1 MILSREILAGI
12 LLVLFIASLVGG
24 FSYWRKHQR
33 EKMEELTTLVY
44 RYELGEIKRNEVEKK
59 VKGTPIYAYFLLI
72 SGSDVEKALSHT
84 KEEQVRSLL
93 EERKAYE
100 LYSEGRTEEAL
111 KILEKVGK
119 DKFNYPSALLLKA
132 FSLEKSGD
140 RKSAKEIYRELTKE
154 FGGTYFG
161 RVAYGFLL
169 TD

>member
-12 LLVLFIASLVGG
+12 LLVFFIASLVGG

-44 RYELGEIKRNEVEKK
+44 RYELGEIKRDEVEKK
-59 VKGTPIYAYFLLI
+59 VKGTPIYAYFLI
-72 SGSDVEKALSHT
+72 VSGETEKALPLV
-84 KEEQVRSLL
+84 KDNQLRGFL
-93 EERKAYE
+93 EERKAYR
-100 LYSEGRTEEAL
+100 LYTNGEVQEAV
-111 KILEKVGK
+111 KILDNIGK

-132 FSLEKSGD
+132 FSLEKRGD

-169 TD
+169 MD